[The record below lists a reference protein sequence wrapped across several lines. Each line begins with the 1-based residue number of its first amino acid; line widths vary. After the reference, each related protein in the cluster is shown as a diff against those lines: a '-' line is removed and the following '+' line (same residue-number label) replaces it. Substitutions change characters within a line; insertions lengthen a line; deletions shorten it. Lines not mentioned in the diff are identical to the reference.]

1 MSEGVQPLP
10 SAAPDLPD
18 EGSLAAW
25 LSAMRPRTLPA
36 AAVPVVVGTALCFA
50 VGGLH
55 LGAALA
61 ALFGALCIQVGT
73 NFANDVFDA
82 EKGADGPERKGPT
95 RMVAAG
101 LISPTAMR
109 AGVAV
114 AFGLATLAGVYL
126 FTVAGWPVIAIGVA
140 SLLAGLAYT
149 GGPYP
154 LAYHGLGDLFVL
166 VFFGFVAVGGTVF
179 VQLGHL
185 PLTTWFL
192 ALGVGA
198 LSTALLVVNNLRDVE
213 EDQKNGKRT
222 LAVKLGRRGA
232 LLEHTGMLLLAYAA
246 AGTLVNL
253 EQPATLI
260 ALFTLPLA
268 ARRYR
273 GLRAAVTGEA
283 FNAELAR
290 TGQLLTLYGLS
301 LAAALIAPLV

>member
-1 MSEGVQPLP
+1 
-10 SAAPDLPD
+10 
-18 EGSLAAW
+18 
-25 LSAMRPRTLPA
+25 MRPRTLPA
-36 AAVPVVVGTALCFA
+36 AAVPVVVGSALCFA

-82 EKGADGPERKGPT
+82 EKGADGPERRGPT

-101 LISPTAMR
+101 LISPAAMR
-109 AGVAV
+109 VGISV
-114 AFGLATLAGVYL
+114 AFALATGAGAYL
-126 FTVAGWPVIAIGVA
+126 VAVAGWPVVVIGVA

-166 VFFGFVAVGGTVF
+166 LFFGFVAVGGTVF
-179 VQLGHL
+179 VQLGEL
-185 PLTTWFL
+185 PLTTWSL

-198 LSTALLVVNNLRDVE
+198 LSTALLVVNNLRDLD
-213 EDQKNGKRT
+213 EDRGHGKRT

-232 LLEHTGMLLLAYAA
+232 LLEHTVLLGLAYVSAGMLVDLA
-246 AGTLVNL
+246 V
-253 EQPATLI
+253 PATFI

-268 ARRYR
+268 ARRMR
-273 GLRAAVTGEA
+273 GLRAATTGEQ
-283 FNAELAR
+283 FNAELAA

-301 LAAALIAPLV
+301 LAAALIAPWV